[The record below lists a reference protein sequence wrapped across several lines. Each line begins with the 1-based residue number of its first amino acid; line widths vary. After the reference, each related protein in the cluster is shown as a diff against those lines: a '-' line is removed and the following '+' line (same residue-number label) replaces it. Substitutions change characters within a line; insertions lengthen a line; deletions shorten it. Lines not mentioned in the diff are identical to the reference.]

1 MIDKFFTKRPELQN
15 NALALIRIIT
25 GLLMAYH
32 GLELFNNETMK
43 VYTEWDVIKTLPFS
57 GIMPY
62 IGKSIEL
69 LTGLCFVTGLFT
81 RIAALFMAGN
91 MFFIC
96 FYIGSGKFYYED
108 QHPFL
113 FGLLALI
120 YFFTGPIKFNL
131 KKIISRYNKT
141 TD

>member
-15 NALALIRIIT
+15 NALAVIRIIT

-69 LTGLCFVTGLFT
+69 LTGLCFVIGLFT
-81 RIAALFMAGN
+81 RIAALFT
-91 MFFIC
+91 
-96 FYIGSGKFYYED
+96 
-108 QHPFL
+108 PTT
-113 FGLLALI
+113 LLSAM
-120 YFFTGPIKFNL
+120 
-131 KKIISRYNKT
+131 
-141 TD
+141 